1 MEINFSRRIQLQ
13 EDPFGERSERVHM
26 HSLHVGGRLTEGT
39 WKLEFFRDSDP
50 NSSSTNPVHRYRLD
64 LVVLPPKPEMDSDPV
79 RSAARADEIV
89 RRIFRFVGVERMPM
103 EDPYERVERGGKKI
117 FCSFHSFRCML
128 GKMCFEG
135 DFSFRSFVC
144 HGFCMFEGLLRS
156 RTSPTRGRP
165 HRSPKRRRRLNRRE
179 LRWLSWDLQTINF

>member
-13 EDPFGERSERVHM
+13 EDPFGERNERVHM

-50 NSSSTNPVHRYRLD
+50 NSSSTNSVHRYRLD

-89 RRIFRFVGVERMPM
+89 RRIFSFVGVERMPM
-103 EDPYERVERGGKKI
+103 EDPYERVERGGKR
-117 FCSFHSFRCML
+117 FNLFF
-128 GKMCFEG
+128 
-135 DFSFRSFVC
+135 
-144 HGFCMFEGLLRS
+144 
-156 RTSPTRGRP
+156 
-165 HRSPKRRRRLNRRE
+165 
-179 LRWLSWDLQTINF
+179 

>member
-1 MEINFSRRIQLQ
+1 MSNVEINFSRRIQLQ

-89 RRIFRFVGVERMPM
+89 RRIFSFVGVERMPM
-103 EDPYERVERGGKKI
+103 EDPYERVESGGKRFNLFFLIIFVACWGKCALRVFFLSVPLFAMAFACLKGFFVQGLVRRRGGDPI
-117 FCSFHSFRCML
+117 GAQR
-128 GKMCFEG
+128 EG
-135 DFSFRSFVC
+135 
-144 HGFCMFEGLLRS
+144 GG
-156 RTSPTRGRP
+156 
-165 HRSPKRRRRLNRRE
+165 
-179 LRWLSWDLQTINF
+179 